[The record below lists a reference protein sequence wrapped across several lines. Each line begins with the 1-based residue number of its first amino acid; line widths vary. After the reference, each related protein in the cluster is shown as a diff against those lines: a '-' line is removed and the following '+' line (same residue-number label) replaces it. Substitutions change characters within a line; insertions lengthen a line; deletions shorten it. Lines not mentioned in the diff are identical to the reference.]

1 METFLYV
8 KIGHIRPKMRS
19 MFPVGLGPKIKDLY
33 IAFFCTKY
41 FSVSLFTCHVH
52 IFATS
57 WKIFFLLFGFSY
69 FSLINSTRSS
79 FVYSTWSD
87 KKLHFTYS
95 ASMQFK
101 KYKYVLRPHTLMRN
115 EKKLQKFEY
124 SMSLIIHGNFTI
136 F

>member
-8 KIGHIRPKMRS
+8 KIGHVRPKMRS
-19 MFPVGLGPKIKDLY
+19 MFPDGLGPKIKDLY

-57 WKIFFLLFGFSY
+57 WRISFFSFFSFFFFLLFCFSY
-69 FSLINSTRSS
+69 FSLINSTRYS
-79 FVYSTWSD
+79 FIYATWSD

-101 KYKYVLRPHTLMRN
+101 KCKYVLRIHWWEMRKSCKN
-115 EKKLQKFEY
+115 LNIQWVW
-124 SMSLIIHGNFTI
+124 
-136 F
+136 